1 MLLGMPVYK
10 SLCGCIFSYLLGIHK
25 KITSVPYGTLSKVLA
40 NCQSIFARWGGAFF
54 ISTCNTWVLW
64 FLPSLVNTYIVS
76 FITAMLM
83 GARAAHCDFD
93 PHFSSGQGCWSSYVL
108 IGIFRQFI
116 QVMLNL
122 GHLCLYYWVAI
133 YPHISIGASLRQD
146 MIYQPITH
154 HKAKDDPELWS
165 PVWIHRCVLPSP
177 IFLSFS
183 C

>member
-1 MLLGMPVYK
+1 MYK

-25 KITSVPYGTLSKVLA
+25 KITSVPDGTLSKVLA

-108 IGIFRQFI
+108 IGIFRQ
-116 QVMLNL
+116 
-122 GHLCLYYWVAI
+122 CLF
-133 YPHISIGASLRQD
+133 R
-146 MIYQPITH
+146 
-154 HKAKDDPELWS
+154 
-165 PVWIHRCVLPSP
+165 
-177 IFLSFS
+177 S